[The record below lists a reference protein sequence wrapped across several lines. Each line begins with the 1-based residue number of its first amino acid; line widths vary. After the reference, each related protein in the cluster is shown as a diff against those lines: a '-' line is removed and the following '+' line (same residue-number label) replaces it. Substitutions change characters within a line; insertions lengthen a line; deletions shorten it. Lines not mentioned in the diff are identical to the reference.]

1 MATTRRQKHAHE
13 SAGAIARF
21 GVSMD
26 ARLLEHFDALI
37 ASQGYAN
44 RSEALRD
51 LVRDRL
57 VEARWEDEKRVVPA
71 VVALVFD
78 HDMRLLGDQM
88 TDMQHAHADLVI
100 CSMHVHLDEHN
111 CLEVT
116 VMHGNSQRVRDLAQ
130 RMLSLRGV
138 KHGRLVLTGTAD

>member
-1 MATTRRQKHAHE
+1 MNKVDSNA
-13 SAGAIARF
+13 SAGAMTRF
-21 GVSMD
+21 GVSMEASLL
-26 ARLLEHFDALI
+26 ARFDALI
-37 ASQGYAN
+37 ASQGYTN
-44 RSEALRD
+44 RSEAIRD

-57 VEARWEDEKRVVPA
+57 VEARWEDTGGEVPA

-88 TDMQHAHADLVI
+88 TNMQHGHGDLVI
-100 CSMHVHLDEHN
+100 ASMHVHLDDHN

-116 VMHGNSQRVRDLAQ
+116 VMRGTSQSVRDLAQ

-138 KHGRLVLTGTAD
+138 KHGRLVMTGSAD

>member
-1 MATTRRQKHAHE
+1 MTMNKVDSNA
-13 SAGAIARF
+13 SAGAMTRF
-21 GVSMD
+21 GVSMEASLL
-26 ARLLEHFDALI
+26 ARFDALI
-37 ASQGYAN
+37 ASQGYTN
-44 RSEALRD
+44 RSEAIRD

-57 VEARWEDEKRVVPA
+57 VEARWEDTGGEVPA

-88 TDMQHAHADLVI
+88 TNMQHGHGDLVI
-100 CSMHVHLDEHN
+100 ASMHVHLDDHN

-116 VMHGNSQRVRDLAQ
+116 VMRGTSQSVRDLAQ

-138 KHGRLVLTGTAD
+138 KHGRLVMTGSAD